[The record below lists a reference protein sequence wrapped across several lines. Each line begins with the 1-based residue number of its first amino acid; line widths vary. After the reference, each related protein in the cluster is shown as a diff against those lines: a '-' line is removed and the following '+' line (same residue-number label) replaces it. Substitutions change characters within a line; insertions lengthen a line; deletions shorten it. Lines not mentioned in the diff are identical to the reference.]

1 MVLPPFQRRGYGKF
15 LISMSYYLSGKIDNK
30 SCTPERP
37 LSNMGALSY
46 KSYWKETILSALK
59 SHIPFRKANYDITVR
74 EISEYT
80 NI

>member
-1 MVLPPFQRRGYGKF
+1 
-15 LISMSYYLSGKIDNK
+15 
-30 SCTPERP
+30 
-37 LSNMGALSY
+37 MGALSY

-80 NI
+80 NIQMDDIIITLQSLNLIKYWRGVYIIKNIS